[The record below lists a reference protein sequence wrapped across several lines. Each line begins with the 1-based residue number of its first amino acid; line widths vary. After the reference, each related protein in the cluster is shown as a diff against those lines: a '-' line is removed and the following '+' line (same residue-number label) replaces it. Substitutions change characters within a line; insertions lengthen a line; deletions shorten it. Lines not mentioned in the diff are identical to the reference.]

1 MSADRMVRSKG
12 GTADQPP
19 SLEDGG
25 FVMSDEIRAVTV
37 IQNRIATRT
46 IGADTL
52 TPVAAALRLRDHF
65 AFLLESVEGAAR
77 FGRHSILGVTGS
89 TLTLRQ
95 GEAVHATAR
104 TRERQAHTDPLEAL
118 RDALPKDVPASPE
131 LPFPLSSGVGY
142 LAYEVA
148 AQWERLPIPRANP
161 VDLPEAFFHV
171 PDAVIIFDH
180 ATHLATIATLREDG
194 SNTLDRVIS
203 LLGEPTTEELPRV
216 PSLPSDLPADDTGAR
231 RRFEDGV
238 GRLVAEIRAGEM
250 LQAVLARR
258 FTVPTSRNSFD
269 VYRALRRLNPSPYM
283 FLMRLG
289 VGDDA
294 PALVGASPELLVR
307 VRDGQVVTRPIAGTR
322 PRDDDPAIDTA
333 LELEL
338 GRDGKELAEHAMLVD
353 LARNDVGR
361 VAVAGSVEVPV
372 LRAVERYSH
381 VMHLVS
387 EVHGLL
393 RQDCDAFDA
402 IRASFPAGTVSGAP
416 KLRAMEAIAELEGE
430 QRGPYGGAVGLFS
443 PNEVEVAITIR
454 SAVLRDGQAFVHA
467 GAGVVADSIPARE
480 SAEVAAKAAATLLAV
495 GGAR

>member
-1 MSADRMVRSKG
+1 LRN
-12 GTADQPP
+12 
-19 SLEDGG
+19 
-25 FVMSDEIRAVTV
+25 EIRAVTV
-37 IQNRIATRT
+37 TQNRIVTRT

-52 TPVAAALRLRDHF
+52 TPVAAALRLRDRF

-77 FGRHSILGVTGS
+77 FGRHSIVGVTGS
-89 TLTLRQ
+89 QVALRH
-95 GEAVHATAR
+95 GKAVHTTPR
-104 TRERQAHTDPLEAL
+104 MREPLDHTDPLEAL
-118 RDALPKDVPASPE
+118 RAVLPSDVPPLPE

-148 AQWERLPIPRANP
+148 ARWERLPLPEANP
-161 VDLPEAFFHV
+161 VDLPEAFFHL

-180 ATHLATIATLREDG
+180 LTHLATVATLREDG
-194 SNTLDRVIS
+194 SDSLDRVIS
-203 LLGEPTTEELPRV
+203 LLEEPTTQELPRV
-216 PSLPSDLPADDTGAR
+216 PDVAFDLPADDIEAR
-231 RRFEDGV
+231 RQFEVGV

-258 FTVPTSRNSFD
+258 FTVPTSRSSFD
-269 VYRALRRLNPSPYM
+269 VYRSLRRLNPSPYM
-283 FLMRLG
+283 FLIRLG
-289 VGDDA
+289 VRDDA

-338 GRDGKELAEHAMLVD
+338 GRDTKELAEHAMLVD

-361 VAVAGSVEVPV
+361 VSLPGSVGVPV

-387 EVHGLL
+387 EVHG
-393 RQDCDAFDA
+393 RMRPDRDAFDA
-402 IRASFPAGTVSGAP
+402 VRASFPAGTVSGAP

-443 PNEVEVAITIR
+443 PDEVEVAITIR
-454 SAVLRDGQAFVHA
+454 SAVVRDGQAFVHA

-495 GGAR
+495 RDAR